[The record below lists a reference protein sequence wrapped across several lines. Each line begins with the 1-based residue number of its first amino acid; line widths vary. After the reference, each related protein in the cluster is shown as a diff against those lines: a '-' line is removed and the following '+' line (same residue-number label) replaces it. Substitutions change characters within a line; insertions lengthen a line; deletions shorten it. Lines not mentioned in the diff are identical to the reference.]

1 MGILNYTKFMESK
14 KYEYGC
20 VMIDFDISNWNQ
32 LLDSIDKDD
41 IYEISGK
48 NYGLQERPH
57 LTLLYG
63 LHKEVSDEDIL
74 NCFKGFK
81 IDDFKIKIKGVS
93 IFENKEFDVVKLGVE
108 NSETLT
114 EINRRLSE
122 LPNSNEYP
130 DYKPHLTLAYL
141 KKGRGKKYENP
152 DYNYQIKNIKK
163 IVYSRPDNTELI
175 INI

>member
-1 MGILNYTKFMESK
+1 MES

-20 VMIDFDISNWNQ
+20 VMIDFDISNWNE
-32 LLDSIDKDD
+32 LLQSIDKND
-41 IYEISGK
+41 IYEVTGK
-48 NYGLQERPH
+48 NYGLQKRPH

-74 NCFKGFK
+74 NCFRGFE

-93 IFENKEFDVVKLGVE
+93 IFENPEFDVVKLGVDS
-108 NSETLT
+108 NKSLN

-122 LPNSNEYP
+122 LPNSNQFPE
-130 DYKPHLTLAYL
+130 YKPHLTLAYL
-141 KKGRGKKYENP
+141 KKGKGKKYENP
-152 DYNYQIKNIKK
+152 EYSYQIKNIKK